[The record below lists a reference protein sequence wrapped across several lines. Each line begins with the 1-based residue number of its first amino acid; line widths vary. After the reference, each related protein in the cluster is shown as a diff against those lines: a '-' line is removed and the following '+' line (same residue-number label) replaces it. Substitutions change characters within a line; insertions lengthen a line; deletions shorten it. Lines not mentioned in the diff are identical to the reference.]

1 VRCDTMR
8 DIAPARGG
16 SLGACSQRGILH
28 RPDRGVFTWANFLS
42 TPCATPTSPPRG
54 RSAARAS
61 RTHASAPLRLMP
73 PVHPL
78 NPGVERPTWSAGG
91 LCPFVRVRVR
101 FHNAVGLFV
110 SARIRKKYLTAR
122 TPSSTAGR
130 SCPRSR
136 PPGASFTHR
145 A

>member
-1 VRCDTMR
+1 MR

-78 NPGVERPTWSAGG
+78 NPGVGRPTWSAGG
-91 LCPFVRVRVR
+91 LCPFVD
-101 FHNAVGLFV
+101 L
-110 SARIRKKYLTAR
+110 SDSDLTQR
-122 TPSSTAGR
+122 GW
-130 SCPRSR
+130 PRSHG
-136 PPGASFTHR
+136 GAKYFHGDGYLPHSWAILSEVAATRRIVHDTR
-145 A
+145 VI